1 MAAETPHTDAAPA
14 EAGMPQF
21 AFDTWTSQIV
31 WLVITFGILYFVL
44 SRFILPKIGG
54 GITERSDRIADD
66 LDAAGRMQK
75 EAEQAGLEYERAVAD
90 AKAKAHNI
98 AETTRKS
105 VDAEIAKEVEAAEHD
120 FSVKQASADARI
132 RKIKDAAMAKID
144 TVAADTTS
152 ALVEKLLDSKPA
164 AATIKAAITRAKGLG
179 HD

>member
-1 MAAETPHTDAAPA
+1 MAETLPSLDTLHA
-14 EAGMPQF
+14 ESVSEGMPQF
-21 AFDTWTSQIV
+21 AIDTWLGQIV
-31 WLVITFGILYFVL
+31 WLVISFGILYFIL
-44 SRFILPKIGG
+44 SRFILPRIGG

-75 EAEQAGLEYERAVAD
+75 EAEQAGRAYDSAVAD

-105 VDAEIAKEVEAAEHD
+105 VDAEIAKEVEVAEHD

-132 RKIKDAAMAKID
+132 RKIKEAAMAKID

-152 ALVEKLLDSKPA
+152 ALIEKLLNIKPTA
-164 AATIKAAITRAKGLG
+164 AQVKSAVAQAKG
-179 HD
+179 